1 VQHEIADVRSTPT
14 GQTLWPVPEA
24 RPCVTANLPDV
35 RRNLHAPPSVTLLAR
50 SRWKRAPSQ
59 YYAAGSEPSRVL
71 ATQGVDQS
79 RAAVPRLRLY
89 RSLPLLLIGRLSNR
103 HSHRGLIVTGCLAG
117 IAYYLGLAFASGP
130 IMLIGL
136 QLLNAWSFAGIA
148 GIGLP
153 LFQQMIPRPGL
164 STGLYMNPPD
174 RLYRVRPHHRDRLAH
189 RARATR
195 HLPHQ
200 RRPHSD
206 RTDHHHHRQPNNN
219 QASSERSEGPRVHW
233 RLNSGFPTSTVVS
246 RLGSW
251 VSA

>member
-1 VQHEIADVRSTPT
+1 M
-14 GQTLWPVPEA
+14 EA
-24 RPCVTANLPDV
+24 RTLSVLRRRVGAVKGARNSGGGPVAGGRTTPSALPM
-35 RRNLHAPPSVTLLAR
+35 APPAPHR
-50 SRWKRAPSQ
+50 SAQQP
-59 YYAAGSEPSRVL
+59 AFPSRSDRDRL
-71 ATQGVDQS
+71 PGRHRLLS
-79 RAAVPRLRLY
+79 RT
-89 RSLPLLLIGRLSNR
+89 SLP
-103 HSHRGLIVTGCLAG
+103 
-117 IAYYLGLAFASGP
+117 SGP

-219 QASSERSEGPRVHW
+219 QASPERSEGPRVHW